1 MLQTEV
7 TQYLYEFVMGENPS
21 YFNRNPAEGELQ
33 EKRPV
38 EYVSFYDAI
47 YFCNKLSTMF
57 GLVPVYCVNGE
68 TDVTKWNY
76 VPHKEYELEGK
87 IEQNLNANGYR
98 LPTVEEWQYAA
109 RGGKYFKYAGSNNID
124 EVAWYE
130 ENSNDKTHEVG
141 KKKANGYVL
150 FDMSGNVFEWCWD
163 SNYYGNRYRC
173 GGSWYNYAD
182 CSKVDSEGN
191 YDAEGQDNRIGF
203 RIVCS
208 LE

>member
-1 MLQTEV
+1 
-7 TQYLYEFVMGENPS
+7 MGENPS
-21 YFNRNPAEGELQ
+21 RFQGDEHPPAEGELQ

-38 EYVSFYDAI
+38 ERVSFEDAI

-57 GLVPVYCVNGE
+57 GLVPVYSVDGIA
-68 TDVTKWNY
+68 DVTKWDY
-76 VPHKEYELEGK
+76 EPHHGESLYGRR

-141 KKKANGYVL
+141 KKKANGYGL
-150 FDMSGNVFEWCWD
+150 FDMSGNVEEWCWD
-163 SNYYGNRYRC
+163 FYNNVLRYHC
-173 GGSWYNYAD
+173 GGSYYESAD
-182 CSKVDSEGN
+182 NSAIFHKIQRVYSKSWSV
-191 YDAEGQDNRIGF
+191 GF